1 MLPLFVDMTAKK
13 VVVFGAGPVGLRK
26 ANFFAREAEVVIVA
40 RSFIDGLDPK
50 IRMVKADVRAEM
62 EMWIEWAD
70 LVVAATDDRE
80 INDRIVTE
88 AERRGRLCNRADGI
102 STFLIPS
109 VVEKDGYVV
118 AISTLGRSPGMAKYL
133 RLKLERELGTRY
145 GLMVCLQE
153 ELRELVRERLASSSE
168 RERFLWSV
176 LQDEEVWTLLEKEY
190 GRARD
195 VALARLEE

>member
-1 MLPLFVDMTAKK
+1 MT
-13 VVVFGAGPVGLRK
+13 
-26 ANFFAREAEVVIVA
+26 
-40 RSFIDGLDPK
+40 
-50 IRMVKADVRAEM
+50 
-62 EMWIEWAD
+62 
-70 LVVAATDDRE
+70 E

-133 RLKLERELGTRY
+133 RLKLENELGARY